1 MWPFGLRRFK
11 RPRLAGPTADLKIPQ
26 HLAVIMDG
34 NGRWAARRGLPRSA
48 GHRVGAEKLRD
59 LCAWSGDLGIAYLTV
74 YAFSTENW
82 SRPSDEVHALME
94 LFIEFFE
101 RFDPELEREGIRV
114 RFTGDIPGL
123 PPRLQDVI
131 GKAEGNSLHRNRMQ
145 LIVAFNY
152 GGRREI
158 AYAVKAI
165 AALVA
170 SGEIS
175 PDEIGEDTLS
185 AHMYLPDIPD
195 PDLIIRPSG
204 EFRLSNFL
212 LWESA
217 YAELWFDKILWPDF
231 TRDDL
236 LKAVR
241 SYTARDR
248 RFGKVDPA

>member
-1 MWPFGLRRFK
+1 MWHFGFKWVK
-11 RPRLAGPTADLKIPQ
+11 RPEKSEQDPELRIPA

-59 LCAWSGDLGIAYLTV
+59 LCDWCGGMGVSYLTV

-82 SRPSDEVHALME
+82 SRPEDEVHTLMD

-101 RFDPELEREGIRV
+101 RFDPELAREGIRV
-114 RFTGDIPGL
+114 RFSGDIPAL
-123 PPRLQDVI
+123 PERIQTVVHR
-131 GKAEGNSLHRNRMQ
+131 AEANSVNRNRMQ
-145 LIVAFNY
+145 LIIAFNY

-158 AYAVKAI
+158 VHAAQQIAQLAVSGAI
-165 AALVA
+165 R
-170 SGEIS
+170 
-175 PDEIGEDTLS
+175 PDQIDEGTLS

-212 LWESA
+212 LWEST
-217 YAELWFDKILWPDF
+217 YAEFWFDDILWPDF

-236 LKAVR
+236 LRAIR
-241 SYTARDR
+241 AYTTRNR
-248 RFGKVDPA
+248 RFGKVDSK